1 MMTSLETRSTKSRP
15 DVEKSARAVYGFLEN
30 PGSALRRF
38 MLATSDGGVHFVSSV
53 WARTGEA
60 YLARRQ
66 LREDDPA
73 VGVSMEHFVNA
84 IQARVCE

>member
-1 MMTSLETRSTKSRP
+1 MMTALETRSTKSRQE
-15 DVEKSARAVYGFLEN
+15 VAKSARLVYAFLEN
-30 PGSALRRF
+30 SGSALRRF

-66 LREDDPA
+66 LRVEDPA

-84 IQARVCE
+84 IQARLCE